1 MAKSPEP
8 NDTITTRYHY
18 SPPWADLSIIGVAG
32 SSGSG
37 KSSISDAIVRKLN
50 LPWVVILS
58 MVSPN
63 RFTWQ
68 PLLITMLRPCIYLL
82 EPQTILHSSILAT
95 LSSLS
100 LACLF
105 AFKKLENYNM
115 FYCTREKKKRR
126 INCRER
132 LESVN
137 LLLNRICG
145 WLTHSYKHQDSFYKS
160 LDAES
165 SKKAF
170 ANEYDFD
177 APDAIDFDALV
188 NLLRDL
194 KAGYVDFN
202 DFHCPVPSGP
212 FAHI

>member
-50 LPWVVILS
+50 LP
-58 MVSPN
+58 
-63 RFTWQ
+63 
-68 PLLITMLRPCIYLL
+68 
-82 EPQTILHSSILAT
+82 
-95 LSSLS
+95 
-100 LACLF
+100 
-105 AFKKLENYNM
+105 
-115 FYCTREKKKRR
+115 
-126 INCRER
+126 
-132 LESVN
+132 
-137 LLLNRICG
+137 ICG

-194 KAGYVDFN
+194 KAGFSAKKTQM
-202 DFHCPVPSGP
+202 CASPVVLSETFETEGEM
-212 FAHI
+212 

>member
-1 MAKSPEP
+1 
-8 NDTITTRYHY
+8 
-18 SPPWADLSIIGVAG
+18 
-32 SSGSG
+32 
-37 KSSISDAIVRKLN
+37 
-50 LPWVVILS
+50 
-58 MVSPN
+58 
-63 RFTWQ
+63 
-68 PLLITMLRPCIYLL
+68 
-82 EPQTILHSSILAT
+82 
-95 LSSLS
+95 
-100 LACLF
+100 
-105 AFKKLENYNM
+105 M

-212 FAHI
+212 FCPHIKLSSRTNRCRYGCLASEQKYPCIHS